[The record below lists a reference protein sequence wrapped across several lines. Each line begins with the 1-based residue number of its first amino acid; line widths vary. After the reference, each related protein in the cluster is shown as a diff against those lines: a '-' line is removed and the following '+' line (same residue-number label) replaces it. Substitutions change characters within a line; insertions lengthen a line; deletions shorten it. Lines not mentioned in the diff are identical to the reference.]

1 MKQGVLRPGSDGGVT
16 DTAYVA
22 DITGLLSTAATVARH
37 ARQVRVHLDGNAP
50 NAGLSAAALARIRSL
65 TIA

>member
-1 MKQGVLRPGSDGGVT
+1 M
-16 DTAYVA
+16 
-22 DITGLLSTAATVARH
+22 LSTAATVAHH

-50 NAGLSAAALARIRSL
+50 HADLLAAALARIRSL